1 MKRSQDADAVNR
13 IISKYSEQ
21 ARDNGKL
28 FAVFIIIISG
38 LARCQSVLP
47 YTLCFLYLILEYL
60 YSVSITVIYKYI
72 LRKYFVPIE
81 DGFALKGGVDP
92 SKVSR
97 KIATY
102 GSIQMIVNA
111 IILIAAI
118 ISLILC

>member
-47 YTLCFLYLILEYL
+47 YALCFLYLILEYL
-60 YSVSITVIYKYI
+60 YSVSITVIYKYV

-81 DGFALKGGVDP
+81 DGFALKEGANP
-92 SKVSR
+92 SKASR

-102 GSIQMIVNA
+102 GSIQMIVNS

-118 ISLILC
+118 ISLILY